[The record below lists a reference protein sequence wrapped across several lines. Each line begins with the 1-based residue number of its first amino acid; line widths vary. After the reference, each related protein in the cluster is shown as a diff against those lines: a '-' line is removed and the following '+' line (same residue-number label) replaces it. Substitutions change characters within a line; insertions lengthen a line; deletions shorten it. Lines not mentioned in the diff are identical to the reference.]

1 MKRKFGLIGYPLGH
15 SFSKRYFTDRFKRD
29 GLTDCQYDLYPIP
42 GIEELP
48 ALLLQH
54 PELQG
59 LNVTIPYKEAVLPY
73 LHRLDPLAE
82 RTGAVNAIRIEPEG
96 LTGFNTDVPGFQ
108 QALELFFQRCQRRT
122 DAALILGSGGAA
134 KAVATALEDF
144 GIPHKIVSRNP
155 GKDQL
160 SYQQLHGENWLETHE
175 LLIQT
180 TPLGMAPNVNACP
193 EIPWKKI
200 NARHLAFDLV
210 YNPGKTVFL
219 AKFEAKG
226 AQTENGLSMLYAQA
240 DAAWQIWN
248 A

>member
-15 SFSKRYFTDRFKRD
+15 SFSKRYFTDRFERD
-29 GLTDCQYDLYPIP
+29 GLTDCQYELYPISS
-42 GIEELP
+42 IEELP
-48 ALLLQH
+48 SLMHEH

-82 RTGAVNAIRIEPEG
+82 RTGAVNTIRIRNG
-96 LTGFNTDVPGFQ
+96 RLQGFNTDVLGFR
-108 QALELFFQRCQRRT
+108 QALEQFFLRCQRRAT
-122 DAALILGSGGAA
+122 AALILGSGGAA
-134 KAVATALEDF
+134 KSVAVALTDAA
-144 GIPHKIVSRNP
+144 IPFKIVSRTP
-155 GKDQL
+155 APDQL
-160 SYQQLHGENWLETHE
+160 SYQQLKLENWLKTHD
-175 LLIQT
+175 LIVQT
-180 TPLGMAPNVNACP
+180 TPLGMAPHPRSRP
-193 EIPWKKI
+193 EIPWGKI
-200 NARHLAFDLV
+200 DSQHLAFDLV

-240 DAAWQIWN
+240 DAAWEIWN